1 MPTNTKNQWILRK
14 TAAYGFIPMLA
25 RPTIVGRLDTGRY
38 TITNV
43 RFMNVAVLSD
53 ATGISEMIAGL
64 DENNPCEIDNFATQ
78 LISDSNVPGT
88 QMVYRTLYKL

>member
-1 MPTNTKNQWILRK
+1 
-14 TAAYGFIPMLA
+14 MLA
-25 RPTIVGRLDTGRY
+25 RPTIVGRFNTGRY

-43 RFMNVAVLSD
+43 RFMNLAVLSD

-64 DENNPCEIDNFATQ
+64 DENNPREIDNFATQ

-88 QMVYRTLYKL
+88 QMVYRTLYKLKSACMLRFV